1 LQDKLNLGNETSFM
15 AGSSLAGG
23 VARHGETCGALT
35 GAIMAI
41 GMVWGRKKIEDFDA
55 YQACM
60 KIACEVREKFL
71 ERVGHTLCAEIHK
84 ILLGRSYRLYD
95 DEERDKFHEDG
106 GHEREAC
113 PGVCGKA
120 ARIAAEIILRERE
133 KVV

>member
-1 LQDKLNLGNETSFM
+1 M

-41 GMVWGRKKIEDFDA
+41 GMVAGRRRIEDFDV
-55 YQACM
+55 YQSCM
-60 KIACEVREKFL
+60 ELALEVREKFL

-95 DEERDKFHEDG
+95 EADRERFHEDG
-106 GHEREAC
+106 GHERTGC

-120 ARIAAEIILRERE
+120 ARIAAEIILREQG
-133 KVV
+133 KVA